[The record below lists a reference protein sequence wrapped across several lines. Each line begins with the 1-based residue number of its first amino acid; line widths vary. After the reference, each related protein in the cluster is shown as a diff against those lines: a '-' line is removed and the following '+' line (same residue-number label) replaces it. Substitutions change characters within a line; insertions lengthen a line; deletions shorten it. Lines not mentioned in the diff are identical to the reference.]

1 MALPQQFIDNIK
13 HLATLEPRVNGLLE
27 ALSTTSPSVSVR
39 FNRTKVSDLPDTVA
53 GEPSGNPVPW
63 CTTGRYLNNRPLF
76 TLDPALH
83 QGLFYVQDASSMF
96 ISHVINSLT
105 ANTDTPLVYLDACA
119 APGGKTTAA
128 IDALPHGSLVV
139 ANEWDYR
146 RAEILRENI
155 TKWGYSGT
163 VVTRGDTK
171 RYRKLRST
179 FDIIAADVPCSGE
192 GMMRKDSEAVS
203 QWSPALV
210 EQCVARQREIID
222 NLWPALKPGGYL
234 IYSTCTFNLAENEE
248 MVNYIL
254 STYNAESVPIPV
266 ADFPAILPT
275 INYQPSTINSYR
287 FMPHR
292 VDGEGLFMA
301 VVRKHGD
308 MNEARRD
315 KTKDARPARLPFKI
329 PEWIPGQLS
338 LILENDTLYGV
349 PTQWKPLVDKMLQH
363 LDIIMPGIE
372 LATVK
377 GRDLIPS
384 QGLAMST
391 MLDRNNVTCID
402 VDRDTALAYLRRDT
416 VTLPPGT
423 PRGHILLT
431 YAAHPLGWIKNI
443 GSRANN
449 LYPAQWRI
457 LRRL

>member
-39 FNRTKVSDLPDTVA
+39 FNRAKVSDLPDTVA
-53 GEPSGNPVPW
+53 GEPSGDPVPW

-155 TKWGYSGT
+155 TKWGHPST

-192 GMMRKDSEAVS
+192 GMMRKDAEAVA
-203 QWSPALV
+203 QWTPALV
-210 EQCVARQREIID
+210 TECAERQREILD

-234 IYSTCTFNLAENEE
+234 IYSTCTFNRAENEE
-248 MVNYIL
+248 VIDYLID
-254 STYNAESVPIPV
+254 TYDAIPV
-266 ADFPAILPT
+266 TIPMIDDTHGILPGIGT
-275 INYQPSTINSYR
+275 THPCYR

-292 VDGEGLFMA
+292 VVGEGLFMA
-301 VVRKHGD
+301 VVRKPGEDTGGH
-308 MNEARRD
+308 RD
-315 KTKDARPARLPFKI
+315 NAKDPRPAKLPFKL
-329 PEWIPGQLS
+329 PAWIPSS
-338 LILENDTLYGV
+338 LHTILDGDTLYGI
-349 PTQWKPLVDKMLQH
+349 PSRWKPLIDRLLQN
-363 LDIIMPGIE
+363 LDVIQPGVE

-391 MLDRNNVTCID
+391 ILDTANID
-402 VDRDTALAYLRRDT
+402 TVEVDTPTALAYLRRDT
-416 VTLPPGT
+416 VTLPPDT
-423 PRGHILLT
+423 PRGHI
-431 YAAHPLGWIKNI
+431 
-443 GSRANN
+443 
-449 LYPAQWRI
+449 
-457 LRRL
+457 

>member
-1 MALPQQFIDNIK
+1 MLLPQQFIDNIAS
-13 HLATLEPRVNGLLE
+13 LTDADPRINGLIE
-27 ALSTTSPSVSVR
+27 ALTTTPPSVSVR
-39 FNRTKVSDLPDTVA
+39 FNRAKVTDLPDNVA
-53 GEPSGNPVPW
+53 GEPLGTPVPW
-63 CTTGRYLNNRPLF
+63 CPAGRHLDNRPLF
-76 TLDPALH
+76 TLDPAIH
-83 QGLFYVQDASSMF
+83 QGLYYVQDASSMF
-96 ISHVINSLT
+96 ISHVIHSLT
-105 ANTDTPLVYLDACA
+105 ADTVGPIVYLDACA

-128 IDALPHGSLVV
+128 IDALPAGSLVV

-155 TKWGYSGT
+155 TKWGYPSA

-171 RYRKLRST
+171 RYSKLRST

-192 GMMRKDSEAVS
+192 GMMRKDAEAVS

-210 EQCVARQREIID
+210 EQCAARQREIID

-234 IYSTCTFNLAENEE
+234 IYSTCTFNLTENEE

-254 STYNAESVPIPV
+254 DTYDAESVPIPV
-266 ADFPAILPT
+266 ADFPAILPA
-275 INYQPSTINSYR
+275 ISHQPSAINSYR

-301 VVRKHGD
+301 VVRKTGD
-308 MNEARRD
+308 RNEARRD
-315 KTKDARPARLPFKI
+315 KTKEARPARLPFRI

-338 LILENDTLYGV
+338 LILEDDTLYGI

-391 MLDRNNVTCID
+391 MLDRSNVTSID

-416 VTLPPGT
+416 VTIPADT
-423 PRGHILLT
+423 PRGPVLLT
-431 YAAHPLGWIKNI
+431 YADYPLGWVKNI
-443 GSRANN
+443 GNRANN

-457 LRRL
+457 LHH